1 MDHPMY
7 EEEKR
12 MSLSN
17 AEIAKYFEKL
27 AQYVE
32 LADENPFRVRAYE
45 NAARIIATY
54 PRSIEEM
61 VRAGEDLTKLPHIGE
76 KIAKK
81 IEEIVTTG
89 RMSAL
94 EKYQK
99 KFPKGLLEILAI
111 PGLGP
116 KRVRELYE
124 MLGIDSLDALREA
137 AQQHK
142 IRELPGFSE
151 KLEARILEG
160 VMMRKQEG
168 RRFLYVDAEPYAE
181 DFVAYMERSP
191 AVKKAIIAGSYRRRK
206 ETVGDLDMVVVTTS
220 PQAVTKHFVA
230 YEKCKEV
237 IVEGES
243 RTTIVLENDLQVDLK
258 TARPSDYGTTLDYF
272 TGSRAHTLA
281 LRKMAKERGWKVNE
295 YGIFDENGVDIS
307 GRTEKS
313 FYKAFG
319 LDYIE
324 PELREMRGEL
334 EAAKNHT
341 LPKLI
346 KLRHIRG
353 DLHMHTHYSDGS
365 NSVAEMADAARAK
378 GYEYIVISDH
388 SYHIPLLH
396 GMTPEKT
403 YQQFEEIDAYNQVH
417 PDFTILKG
425 MEVDILEDG
434 SLAMED
440 EILRQ
445 LDVVIVSVHDHFN
458 LTKKAQTKRI
468 IKAIS
473 NPYVHI
479 LGHPTG
485 RLIGKRPAYEVDME
499 KIFDTAYEYGTV
511 MEIDAQPKRL
521 DLNDIYTK
529 RARDKG
535 LKFAIDSDAH
545 RTYCLDFMKYGVYQA
560 RRGWLE
566 KSDVINTYSLKKL
579 KKFLKR

>member
-1 MDHPMY
+1 MV
-7 EEEKR
+7 

-17 AEIAKYFEKL
+17 NEIAKYFEKL
-27 AQYVE
+27 AEYVE
-32 LADENPFRVRAYE
+32 LADENPFRVRAYQ
-45 NAARIIATY
+45 NAARIISTY
-54 PRSIEEM
+54 PRSIAEM
-61 VRAGEDLTKLPHIGE
+61 VLSGEDLTKLPHIGE

-81 IEEIVTTG
+81 IEEIVNTG
-89 RMSAL
+89 HLTAL
-94 EKYQK
+94 EHYEKM
-99 KFPKGLLEILAI
+99 FPKGLLEMLAI

-116 KRVRELYE
+116 KRVREIYE
-124 MLGIDSLDALREA
+124 MLGIDTLQALRQAAEA
-137 AQQHK
+137 HRIQK
-142 IRELPGFSE
+142 LPGFNE
-151 KLEARILEG
+151 KLEKRILEG
-160 VMMRKQEG
+160 IMMRKQEG
-168 RRFLYVDAEPYAE
+168 KRFLYVDAEPYAQ
-181 DFVAYMERSP
+181 DFIAYMMQSP

-206 ETVGDLDMVVVTTS
+206 ETVGDLDMVVVTKS
-220 PQAVTKHFVA
+220 PQDAAEHFVA

-237 IVEGES
+237 IVQGES
-243 RTTIVLENDLQVDLK
+243 RTTVVLENDLQVDLK
-258 TARPSDYGTTLDYF
+258 TTRPSDYGTTLDYF

-334 EAAKNHT
+334 EAARNHT

-346 KLRHIRG
+346 RQKNIKG

-378 GYEYIVISDH
+378 GYAYIVISDH
-388 SYHIPLLH
+388 SHHIPLLH
-396 GMTPEKT
+396 GMTPEKC
-403 YQQFEEIDAYNQVH
+403 QQQWAEIDAYNAAH
-417 PDFTILKG
+417 PGFTILRG

-434 SLAMED
+434 TLAMGD
-440 EILRQ
+440 ETLRE

-458 LTKKAQTKRI
+458 LGKKAQTKRI

-485 RLIGKRPAYEVDME
+485 RLIGKRAPYDVDME
-499 KIFDTAYEYGTV
+499 KIFDAALDFGTV
-511 MEIDAQPKRL
+511 MEINAQPTRL
-521 DLNDIYTK
+521 DLDDIYTK
-529 RARDKG
+529 TAKEKG
-535 LKFAIDSDAH
+535 LKFSIDSDAH

-566 KSDVINTYSLKKL
+566 KTDVINTYSLKKL
-579 KKFLKR
+579 KKFLKH

>member
-1 MDHPMY
+1 
-7 EEEKR
+7 

-17 AEIAKYFEKL
+17 KEIAKYFEEL
-27 AQYVE
+27 AKYVE

-45 NAARIIATY
+45 DAAQVIANY

-94 EKYQK
+94 GNYKK
-99 KFPKGLLEILAI
+99 KFPEGLLDILAI

-116 KRVRELYE
+116 KRVRELHE
-124 MLGIDSLDALREA
+124 MLGIENLDDLREA

-168 RRFLYVDAEPYAE
+168 HRFLYADVEPYAE
-181 DFVAYMERSP
+181 DYVAYMQGAP
-191 AVKKAIIAGSYRRRK
+191 AVKKAVVAGSFRRRK

-220 PQAVTKHFVA
+220 PSAAVKHFVA
-230 YEKCKEV
+230 YDKCKEV
-237 IVEGES
+237 IAEGES
-243 RTTIVLENDLQVDLK
+243 RTTVVLQNGLQVDLK
-258 TARPSDYGTTLDYF
+258 TARPSNYGPTLNYF

-281 LRKMAKERGWKVNE
+281 LRKMAKERGWKINE
-295 YGIFDENGVDIS
+295 YGIFDENGVDIC

-313 FYKAFG
+313 FYKALG

-324 PELREMRGEL
+324 PELREMRGEI

-346 KLRHIRG
+346 KQRHIRG
-353 DLHMHTHYSDGS
+353 DLHMHTHYSDGN

-378 GYEYIVISDH
+378 GYEYIAITDH

-403 YQQFEEIDAYNQVH
+403 YQQFEEIDAYNQAQ
-417 PDFTILKG
+417 PDFTVLKG

-468 IKAIS
+468 VKAIS

-485 RLIGKRPAYEVDME
+485 RLIGKRPPYEVDME
-499 KIFDTAYEYGTV
+499 KIFDAAYQYGVV
-511 MEIDAQPKRL
+511 MEINAQPTRL
-521 DLNDIYTK
+521 DLNDIYAKTAK
-529 RARDKG
+529 EKG

-545 RTYCLDFMKYGVYQA
+545 HTYCLDFMKYGVYQA